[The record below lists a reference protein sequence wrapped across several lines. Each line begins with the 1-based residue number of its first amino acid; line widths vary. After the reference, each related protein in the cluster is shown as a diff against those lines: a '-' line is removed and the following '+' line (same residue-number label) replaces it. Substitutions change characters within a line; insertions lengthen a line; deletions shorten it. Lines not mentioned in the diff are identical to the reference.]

1 MNVPNG
7 RKAKSSEVS
16 GSRGGGGA
24 HFRHRS
30 RYKLPALQILMLQ
43 EYPAL
48 WSKGGNKEEDGTG
61 GQEGPAESTF
71 RVLMY
76 STE

>member
-1 MNVPNG
+1 MPTVHSFG
-7 RKAKSSEVS
+7 VDEE
-16 GSRGGGGA
+16 
-24 HFRHRS
+24 FRVQGPFQAHRS

-43 EYPAL
+43 EYPADCPTAK
-48 WSKGGNKEEDGTG
+48 SRERRGGRG
-61 GQEGPAESTF
+61 GGGPDESTF